1 MRSFPGGRRRALLA
15 LPLLLALAVVASGQ
29 RVVELWYPY
38 EMLEQ
43 VDVADDG
50 TASFATT
57 TETQVSGVVP
67 VELSVR
73 HVETRPADA
82 VTLLGGEQAPVPPG
96 LDAWRVRVHVE
107 TDPTTVIS
115 ACQVLLRDTEGREY
129 TAGTGALAGGVR
141 DLASCQPSGDVVNPS
156 GLAIDAAKGSTRAPA
171 FDRDAVFLVP
181 EGAVPAEV
189 RVSPDLHLYADWPL
203 PTAD

>member
-1 MRSFPGGRRRALLA
+1 MRPFLRGQRWALLA
-15 LPLLLALAVVASGQ
+15 LPVLLAIAVVASGQ

-50 TASFATT
+50 SASFTTT
-57 TETQVSGVVP
+57 TETQVSGMVP

-82 VTLLGGEQAPVPPG
+82 VELLGGDQVPVPPG

-107 TDPTTVIS
+107 TDPTTVITV
-115 ACQVLLRDTEGREY
+115 CQVLLRDTQGREY
-129 TAGTGALAGGVR
+129 AAGTAALAGGVA

-156 GLAIDAAKGSTRAPA
+156 GFAMDAGKQSTRPA
-171 FDRDAVFLVP
+171 QYERDAVFLVP
-181 EGAVPAEV
+181 EGAVPAVV

-203 PTAD
+203 PTDD